1 MRQSFFLL
9 LIFFIG
15 WNYLTAQEDSLRIP
29 FSSLTWED
37 IRANPQL
44 QINNKVTG
52 ASRSLKN
59 IQDLPF
65 SIFVIEGEEIRRKGH
80 ITLADALKMLP
91 GIRVSQP
98 GSALEGET
106 FMMRGLLGNAYAK
119 ILVNG
124 IPIKPYVVSG
134 MPIGAQLPVQQAE
147 RIEVIYGPQALLI
160 S

>member
-1 MRQSFFLL
+1 MRQSFL
-9 LIFFIG
+9 LILLTFFLG
-15 WNYLTAQEDSLRIP
+15 WTYLTAQEDSLQIS

-37 IRANPQL
+37 IQSNPQL
-44 QINNKVTG
+44 QINNKVSG

-65 SIFVIEGEEIRRKGH
+65 SIYVIEGEEIRRHGH

-134 MPIGAQLPVQQAE
+134 MPIGAQLPIQQEQMLA
-147 RIEVIYGPQALLI
+147 QALLI